1 MLRGEIYITGDIAL
15 DDVPYW
21 LTAQV
26 ENWSQTVKH
35 GEGYPHHSFSFTARA
50 ADNEDLVLGADGRWP
65 ISNIRMFLSLV
76 RGLPKEPPK
85 RGIGILAYNAKERA
99 HVDIDGA
106 DESIVGWF
114 WLPDALYDEIWGQV
128 RENCYDTAA
137 LELQV
142 AIVESAGPYAR
153 WDTSKKK
160 IIPIMGA
167 SVRFERKLKP
177 PVDPDVSRS
186 EPPKKRGL
194 FSRAR

>member
-1 MLRGEIYITGDIAL
+1 MTEDVML

-26 ENWSQTVKH
+26 EDWSQTVTG
-35 GEGYPHHSFSFTARA
+35 GEDYSLYRFSASACA
-50 ADNEDLVLGADGRWP
+50 ANDDLVLGADGRRR
-65 ISNIRMFLSLV
+65 ISNIRMSLSLV

-85 RGIGILAYNAKERA
+85 RGIGILAYHAEKPA
-99 HVDIDGA
+99 HDDIDGT

-142 AIVESAGPYAR
+142 AFVELADPYER
-153 WDTSKKK
+153 WDTSKNK

-177 PVDPDVSRS
+177 PIDPDASLS
-186 EPPKKRGL
+186 EPPKKRWL
-194 FSRAR
+194 FTWAG